1 MDRTTGGTMTPPRD
15 EDANSGDFAAVIP
28 LRRRQPHA
36 DTAVAIE
43 LAEPDARGI
52 WDPDAPIADLTER
65 PTPREKPTA
74 TDLLARPT
82 ANAGEA
88 DTPGH
93 DTTTAVPPGRSPR
106 DARRRLAQLTAAC
119 AVLATVAVVVAFA
132 GGARP
137 RASHAATVTRTH
149 VPERTVTDTAAA
161 KTDPK
166 TNTHRV
172 VARTAERPRSVAH
185 HSRKRPAH
193 HATVT
198 ASANR
203 SRYVATTSTSRP
215 VTRLAAR
222 TTPVWRAQEPARSPK
237 TISRARST
245 GISSC
250 VPGEL
255 GC

>member
-1 MDRTTGGTMTPPRD
+1 MDGTMGGTMTPPRD
-15 EDANSGDFAAVIP
+15 EDANSGDFAPVIP
-28 LRRRQPHA
+28 LRRRQPDA
-36 DTAVAIE
+36 DNAVATKNP
-43 LAEPDARGI
+43 EPDARGI

-65 PTPREKPTA
+65 PRPLKKTTTTE
-74 TDLLARPT
+74 LLARPT
-82 ANAGEA
+82 ANACEA

-93 DTTTAVPPGRSPR
+93 ETTAAVPPAKSPR
-106 DARRRLAQLTAAC
+106 HARRRLAQLTAAC
-119 AVLATVAVVVAFA
+119 GVLATAAVVVALA

-137 RASHAATVTRTH
+137 RATHTATITPTR
-149 VPERTVTDTAAA
+149 VPERTATDSAAA
-161 KTDPK
+161 KTRPK
-166 TNTHRV
+166 TDTHRV
-172 VARTAERPRSVAH
+172 AVRTTKRPRLVAR

-215 VTRLAAR
+215 VTRPAAR

-237 TISRARST
+237 TISSARST